1 MSVVPGNGTGAPGPG
16 DPPPIFHTDARLKR
30 RKALN
35 TAMEGVSTL
44 AALAAV
50 AVLGILVASV
60 FVRGAGAFN
69 GDFFTKTRSND
80 FLDTSG
86 GGIAH
91 AIVGSG
97 VIVAIATA
105 IAVPVGVLVAI
116 YTSEFARPAVRNL
129 VRLGLDV
136 LNGIPSIVIGIFIFS
151 LLVLGDRQRALYASI
166 ALAIIMLPLIARST
180 QEVLALVPPTLREA
194 ALGVG
199 VAKWRMVI
207 GIVLPAS
214 LGGIMT
220 GVSLGVARVAGETAP
235 LLFTSSLAGNK
246 VSGDLSHALQTIPLT
261 IFQYAESPEP
271 ADHQK
276 AWAGAILLIAFVLL
290 TSLASRMLMSR
301 MRRRLEG
308 GARGELLG
316 RVTGALGLDRGRS
329 AG

>member
-1 MSVVPGNGTGAPGPG
+1 MSDTPS
-16 DPPPIFHTDARLKR
+16 IFHTDARLKR

-35 TAMEGVSTL
+35 RAMEGVSTA

-60 FVRGAGAFN
+60 VVRGAGALN
-69 GDFFTKTRSND
+69 GDFFTKTRSDD

-116 YTSEFARPAVRNL
+116 YTSEFARPVVRNL

-151 LLVLGDRQRALYASI
+151 LLVLGDQQRALYASI

-199 VAKWRMVI
+199 VARWRMVI

-235 LLFTSSLAGNK
+235 LLFTSSLAGNA

-290 TSLASRMLMSR
+290 TSLASRMLMTR

-308 GARGELLG
+308 GSRRRRLL
-316 RVTGALGLDRGRS
+316 RRAAS
-329 AG
+329 

>member
-1 MSVVPGNGTGAPGPG
+1 MSAGAQGG
-16 DPPPIFHTDARLKR
+16 PPPIFHSDARLKR

-35 TAMEGVSTL
+35 RAMEGVSTA

-60 FVRGAGAFN
+60 VVRGAGAFSS
-69 GDFFTKTRSND
+69 DFFSKTRSDD

-97 VIVAIATA
+97 IIVALATA

-151 LLVLGDRQRALYASI
+151 LLVLGDQQRALYASL
-166 ALAIIMLPLIARST
+166 ALAIIMLPLVARST

-199 VAKWRMVI
+199 VARWRMVI

-220 GVSLGVARVAGETAP
+220 GVSLGVARIAGETAP
-235 LLFTSSLAGNK
+235 LLFTSSLAGNT

-290 TSLASRMLMSR
+290 TSLGSRLLMGR
-301 MRRRLEG
+301 MRQRLEG
-308 GARGELLG
+308 GSRRRRLPRRA
-316 RVTGALGLDRGRS
+316 
-329 AG
+329 